1 MRVVGVVAY
10 DGTRYRGFQRQDS
23 VPTVQGNLEQALAAC
38 TGAEAA
44 VAGAGRT
51 DSGVHATGQVVAAD
65 VTWRHEV
72 SALRRA
78 WNANLPLD
86 ITMLQLYM
94 APANFHPRYDALS
107 RTYMYKVLQ
116 HAAARPGDRWP
127 LSEGRSWYVPQS
139 LDIAVMNEAAAVLLG
154 THSFAGF
161 GPAPGGGHTIREL
174 FEARWHTDG
183 VIPEA
188 QLYEPVLRIV
198 FTITANAFL
207 YRMARRIVAALVKV
221 GKGEWNL
228 NNVQAVL
235 RAKDASASPPPAPAQ
250 GLILGKVTYEKPLS
264 ELRSN

>member
-10 DGTRYRGFQRQDS
+10 DGTRYKGFQRQDS
-23 VPTVQGNLEQALAAC
+23 AHTVQGNLEQALAAC
-38 TGAEAA
+38 TGAAA
-44 VAGAGRT
+44 PVAGAGRT

-86 ITMLQLYM
+86 ISMLQLHP

-107 RTYMYKVLQ
+107 RTYIYQVLQ
-116 HAAARPGDRWP
+116 QAAAGPGDRWP
-127 LSEGRSWYVPQS
+127 LSEGRSWYIPQS
-139 LDIAVMNEAAAVLLG
+139 LDIAVMNEAAALLLG

-174 FEARWHTDG
+174 LEARWQTDG
-183 VIPEA
+183 FIPEA
-188 QLYEPVLRIV
+188 LLEEPVLRTV

-207 YRMARRIVAALVKV
+207 YRMVRRIVAVLVKV

-228 NNVQAVL
+228 DNVQVVL
-235 RAKDASASPPPAPAQ
+235 RAEDASASPPPAPAQ
-250 GLILGKVTYEKPLS
+250 GLVLGKVTYEKPLA
-264 ELRSN
+264 ELGSN